1 MEFYFALPSKTAFK
15 KFLIYALFVSNLAAI
30 LFLWWTNSSYYIQN
44 LEDGHFEVALGRIAG
59 LLGQYAILIQ
69 LMLVGRVRWFEHL
82 FGFDR
87 LNKVHRWIG
96 YSILSLLLT
105 HPIFLVVGNAK
116 ANGVPLLAQF
126 TDFLANKEDALN
138 AFFALLM
145 FILIV
150 FLSIVIIRR
159 KLRYE
164 TWYFTHLLTYLAI
177 WLAFEHQL
185 NTGDLRDGWALAYW
199 YTLNF
204 AVFGLILIYRFL
216 RPLYRFGRHR
226 FVVERIVQETP
237 DVYSLYLTGRHMED
251 FAFEAGQYANLTIL
265 KRGMWYT
272 HPFSF
277 SANYNG
283 KNIRFSVKGLGDYTK
298 QIKDVPPGTSVI
310 VDGPLGLFVESRA
323 TRDKFLFIAGGIG
336 ITPLRAMIESLAPKK
351 KDVVLLCGSRTV
363 QDIAFKNEFELLKQQ
378 TNGTLT
384 IHHILGTPTDGY
396 ESGFIDKEKIVRLV
410 PDFYTREVFLC
421 GPPPM
426 MKIMVENLKG
436 LGFDEHHIHYEKFS
450 F

>member
-1 MEFYFALPSKTAFK
+1 MDLYFALPRATSFK
-15 KFLIYALFVSNLAAI
+15 KFLIYALFLTNLAAI
-30 LFLWWTNSSYYIQN
+30 MALWWANSNYY
-44 LEDGHFEVALGRIAG
+44 LTHPGDGNGNIALGRLAG

-69 LMLVGRVRWFEHL
+69 LMLIGRVRWFEHL

-87 LNKVHRWIG
+87 LNTVHRWIG

-116 ANGVPLLAQF
+116 ANGVPLLSQF
-126 TDFLANKEDALN
+126 ADLLANKEDVLS
-138 AFFALLM
+138 AFFGLLI

-150 FLSIVIIRR
+150 FLSIVIVRR

-164 TWYFTHLLTYLAI
+164 AWYFTHLLTYLAI

-185 NTGDLRDGWALAYW
+185 GTGDLRGGWALAYW

-204 AVFGLILIYRFL
+204 AVFGLILLYRFL
-216 RPLYRFGRHR
+216 RPLYRFARHR
-226 FVVERIVQETP
+226 FVVERVIQETP
-237 DVYSLYLTGRHMED
+237 DVYSLIITGRHMEE
-251 FAFEAGQYANLTIL
+251 FTFEAGQYANLTLL

-277 SANYNG
+277 SANYSG
-283 KNIRFSVKGLGDYTK
+283 KTIRFSIKGLGDYTK
-298 QIKDVPPGTSVI
+298 QIKDIAPGTPVV

-323 TRDKFLFIAGGIG
+323 ERDKFLFIAGGIG
-336 ITPLRAMIESLAPKK
+336 ITPLRAMIESLALKK
-351 KDVVLLCGSRTV
+351 KDVVLLAGSRTV
-363 QDIAFKNEFELLKQQ
+363 NDIAFKNEFELIKQQ
-378 TNGTLT
+378 ANGTLT
-384 IHHILGTPTDGY
+384 IHHILGTPTEGY

-426 MKIMVENLKG
+426 MKLMVEHLKG
-436 LGFDEHHIHYEKFS
+436 LGFDESHIHYEKFS